1 MTDTTAP
8 TPATALPPLRI
19 DFVSDVACPWC
30 AVGLKSL
37 ETALTRLP
45 EVAVDLH
52 FQPFE
57 LNPQMVPEGEDIEE
71 HLTRKYGSTTE
82 QRQQIRS
89 HLRQRGAEVGFTFT
103 EGARSRIWN
112 TFDAHRLLHWA
123 GLQSAQAQRDLK
135 LALLTAYHTNGKNP
149 GERETLLAAVREIG
163 LDAAE
168 AARVFDSGEFS
179 DDVRETESLWLG
191 RGISSVPAV
200 VINEKYLIQGGQPPE
215 AFEQALRQI
224 AAEQQ
229 GGSAA

>member
-1 MTDTTAP
+1 MND
-8 TPATALPPLRI
+8 TPASAAAQPLQPLRI

-37 ETALTRLP
+37 ETALARLP
-45 EVAVDLH
+45 DVPVEIH

-71 HLTRKYGSTTE
+71 HLTRKYRSTPE
-82 QRQQIRS
+82 QRQEIRA
-89 HLRQRGAEVGFTFT
+89 HLRQRGADVGFTFT
-103 EGARSRIWN
+103 EGARSRVWN

-123 GLQSAQAQRDLK
+123 GLQSAPAQRDLK

-168 AARVFDSGEFS
+168 AARVFDSGEYAE
-179 DDVRETESLWLG
+179 DVRESESLWMT
-191 RGISSVPAV
+191 RGINSVPAV

-224 AAEQQ
+224 ASEQP
-229 GGSAA
+229 